1 MDDVLEA
8 ILWGVV
14 QGLTEFLPVSSSG
27 HLRLVPEVLGVQ
39 PPDLATTAVL
49 HLGTLI
55 AVLAYYRADLIWI
68 ARNLR
73 TDRLARRLVILLVVA
88 TVPAVVLG
96 LLFESRVEQLQES
109 TTAVG
114 LALIFT
120 GFVLLIGEKLAT
132 GKKVAEESR
141 LLEALGIGLAQAIA
155 LIPGVSRSG
164 MTISAGSAAGLD
176 RRQAARFAFL
186 LSIPVILG
194 GGLLQMMEVASEG
207 GLRAELAVGVIS
219 AAVVGYAAITFLIN
233 GLARWGMRPFVVYC
247 LSAGLLAIIA
257 L

>member
-1 MDDVLEA
+1 MDWLIA
-8 ILWGVV
+8 ALLGLV

-27 HLRLVPEVLGVQ
+27 HLRIVPDAFGID

-55 AVLAYYRADLIWI
+55 AVVAYYRNDLLWI

-73 TDRLARRLVILLVVA
+73 TEPLARRLVALLMLG
-88 TVPAVVLG
+88 TIPAVVLG
-96 LLFESRVEQLQES
+96 FLFEDRVERLQES
-109 TTAVG
+109 STAVG

-120 GFVLLIGEKLAT
+120 GFVLMAGDKLDR
-132 GKKVAEESR
+132 GGKVAERSSP
-141 LLEALGIGLAQAIA
+141 LDAILIGLAQAVA

-164 MTISAGSAAGLD
+164 MTISAGSGRGLD
-176 RRQAARFAFL
+176 RRESARFAFL

-194 GGLLQMMEVASEG
+194 GGLLQLLEVADQG
-207 GLRAELAVGVIS
+207 GLRADLLIGVVV
-219 AAVVGYAAITFLIN
+219 AAVVGYAAIAFLIN

-247 LSAGLLAIIA
+247 LSVGLLSIIA